1 MISEKHHSEVLSEA
15 SALYGLCLALEPS
28 VVELA
33 RNEFYE
39 AAVISSNPTER
50 GVREID
56 SAHCAPYIL
65 PVRHSPL
72 SSQY

>member
-1 MISEKHHSEVLSEA
+1 MIFEKDHSEVLSEA

-56 SAHCAPYIL
+56 SAH
-65 PVRHSPL
+65 PL
-72 SSQY
+72 FGYHVSKDSEKLMK